1 MASSTPFSF
10 PRPGGGSAPRLSRR
24 GRWVL
29 IVLVAL
35 VLLVIAGTAYVA
47 LETDYLWFQSVGF
60 GSVFSRRLSTQIV
73 LFFLF
78 GVPFALLVG
87 ANIVTAYR
95 LRPSH
100 RPASQEQQQLEQL
113 RALLHP
119 ARVWIVA
126 AVLVLLT
133 LITGSAAAGRWKT
146 WLQWRNGV
154 PFGLKDPQFHRD
166 ISYYAFTYPMQRF
179 LLGMLFA
186 VVVVSL
192 LAVLATA
199 YLSGGLR
206 PQTAGPKVTPATRA
220 HVSVLLG
227 VFVLLKAWAY
237 WLDRYGLN
245 FSRRGFVNTGAS
257 YTDVHAVIP
266 AKTILVVLAVI
277 CAGIFFANVRIRNWR
292 LPAIAFGVMVLG
304 AIVVGGVY
312 PLLVQQ
318 FSVRPSEA
326 DKEAPY
332 ISRNITETRIAYGL
346 QPDTSVKTSTY
357 TGVAPTDVTTLR
369 NDQLTL
375 PNLRLLDPTEL
386 PATFQQLQGFK
397 SFYSFPST
405 LDVDRYGTGDKQQE
419 QVVAVRDIN
428 LDGLASGQQ
437 SWINQHLVYTHG
449 FGFVAAASNTVQPDG
464 TPVFDESDI
473 PPTGTLASG
482 FQPRIYFGETS
493 PTFSIV
499 GAPPGASPREL
510 DYPDNSSIGQ
520 KNNTYDG
527 KGGVPIGSTWRRLLY
542 ALKFKDKNLLFS
554 SGVNGSSRILYVRD
568 PRARVAKVAPFL
580 TLDSDPYP
588 AIVGDRIVW
597 IVDGYT
603 TTDGFPYA
611 ARTSL
616 TSATTDTFSDSR
628 TGRPTG
634 EVNYIRNSVKA
645 TVDAYDGT
653 VTLYQ
658 WGPRDPVLE
667 TWKKAFPGIIKPQ
680 SAIPADLLAHLRYPE
695 DLFKVQRTLLTK
707 YHITN
712 AHSFYA
718 GTDYWRV
725 PDDPAQEQA
734 KPPVKVPQPPY
745 YLTMAMPGETSSSF
759 QLTTSLLQNN
769 RPNLA
774 AFVSVESDPSSPNYG
789 TMTVLQ
795 LPSNTQVDGPG
806 QVANEFESFTPAS
819 TELSL
824 LRNGGSRV
832 DLGNLLTLPLG
843 NSFLYVEPIYVK
855 SAGQTSFP
863 TLKRVLVSFD
873 GTIAYQPTL
882 SAALDAVFGGAAPV
896 SPTPGP
902 SVGGGG
908 GGGGGGVA
916 VSPTIASL
924 ISQLSA
930 AQAAADRALRA
941 GDLAAYAVA
950 EKRIATLIAQ
960 LAAEAKKTTPSGR
973 RG

>member
-1 MASSTPFSF
+1 MGSSTPFSF
-10 PRPGGGSAPRLSRR
+10 PRPQQVPRLSRR
-24 GRWVL
+24 GRRVL
-29 IVLVAL
+29 LAVVAL
-35 VLLVIAGTAYVA
+35 ALLVLFGSAYVA

-60 GSVFSRRLSTQIV
+60 GSVFSRRLTTQIV
-73 LFFLF
+73 LFFTF

-87 ANIVTAYR
+87 ANVVTAYR
-95 LRPSH
+95 LRPAH
-100 RPASQEQQQLEQL
+100 RPASQEQQQLEAL
-113 RALLHP
+113 RAVLHP
-119 ARVWIVA
+119 FRVWILG
-126 AVLVLLT
+126 AVLVVLV
-133 LITGSAAAGRWKT
+133 LITGSAATGRWKT

-154 PFGLKDPQFHRD
+154 SFGSKDPQFHRD
-166 ISYYAFTYPMQRF
+166 ISYYAFTLPMQRF

-206 PQTAGPKVTPATRA
+206 PQTAGPKVTPAVRA
-220 HVSVLLG
+220 HLSVLLG

-292 LPAIAFGVMVLG
+292 LPAIAFGVMAIG

-332 ISRNITETRIAYGL
+332 ISRNIEQTRLAYGL
-346 QPDTSVKTSTY
+346 QPNVTVKTKPY
-357 TGVAPTDVTTLR
+357 TGVHAGDAKALR
-369 NDQLTL
+369 GDQQTL

-386 PATFQQLQGFK
+386 PDTFQQLQGFK
-397 SFYSFPST
+397 SFYTFPST
-405 LDVDRYGTGDKQQE
+405 LDVDRYGAGDKQQE

-428 LDGLASGQQ
+428 LDGLAAGQQ

-449 FGFVAAASNTVQPDG
+449 FGFVAAASNTVQADC
-464 TPVFDESDI
+464 TPVFDQSDI
-473 PPTGTLASG
+473 PPTGSLATG
-482 FQPRIYFGETS
+482 FEPRIYFGETS

-499 GAPPGASPREL
+499 GAPSGSKDREL
-510 DYPDNSSIGQ
+510 DYPDNSGIGQ
-520 KNNTYDG
+520 QNNTYQG
-527 KGGVPIGSTWRRLLY
+527 KGGVSVGSTWRRLLY
-542 ALKFKDKNLLFS
+542 ALRFKDKNLLFS

-568 PRARVAKVAPFL
+568 PRDRVAKVAPFL

-588 AIVGDRIVW
+588 AIVGDRILW

-616 TSATTDTFSDSR
+616 SSATNDTLAQTR
-628 TGRPTG
+628 GGRPVG

-658 WGPRDPVLE
+658 WGPRDAVLE
-667 TWKKAFPGIIKPQ
+667 TWKKAFPGIVQPQ

-707 YHITN
+707 YHITD

-718 GTDYWRV
+718 GTDYWLV
-725 PDDPAQEQA
+725 PDDPTRELQ
-734 KPPVKVPQPPY
+734 KPQVKVPQPPY
-745 YLTMAMPGETSSSF
+745 YLTLAMPGQASASF
-759 QLTTSLLQNN
+759 QLTTSLLQNR

-774 AFVSVESDPSSPNYG
+774 AFVSVDSDPTSPDYG

-795 LPSNTQVDGPG
+795 LPSNAQVNGPG

-843 NSFLYVEPIYVK
+843 NSFLYVEPVYVK
-855 SAGQTSFP
+855 SAGATSFP
-863 TLKRVLVSFD
+863 TLKRVLVSFN
-873 GTIAYQPTL
+873 GAIAYQPTL
-882 SAALDAVFGGAAPV
+882 AAALDAVFGGSAP
-896 SPTPGP
+896 SPQPPGP
-902 SVGGGG
+902 PGGGG
-908 GGGGGGVA
+908 GT
-916 VSPTIASL
+916 VSPSVASL
-924 ISQLSA
+924 IAQLSA
-930 AQAAADRALRA
+930 AQATAQQALRD

-950 EKRIATLIAQ
+950 EKRVATLIAQ
-960 LAAEAKKTTPSGR
+960 LAAEAKKPAAGASPSPSPSPSG
-973 RG
+973 